1 MVLND
6 CMPLLIAEKGQIR
19 KWVFMM
25 VISLIVLT
33 TTRIWASPQDSP
45 PVIMALRVDTPLDVD
60 GHLLEDAWQHA
71 KVATGFL
78 LSERTGRF
86 SAKLKTR
93 AMVLYNEHTL
103 YVGFRCEEPNMNDLR
118 ETKTRRDS
126 FVWLDDAV
134 SVLLDTYAD
143 KRNC

>member
-45 PVIMALRVDTPLDVD
+45 PVIMALRVDTLLDVD
-60 GHLLEDAWQHA
+60 GHFSEDAWQHA

-86 SAKLKTR
+86 P
-93 AMVLYNEHTL
+93 
-103 YVGFRCEEPNMNDLR
+103 PN
-118 ETKTRRDS
+118 
-126 FVWLDDAV
+126 
-134 SVLLDTYAD
+134 
-143 KRNC
+143 